1 VSPTLATQVA
11 GLNMRVE
18 LRVMRS
24 REIRRSFL
32 EYFERNGH
40 TIVPSS
46 SLVPGDDPTL
56 LFTNAGMNQFKDTF
70 LGREKRAY
78 TRATTSQKCMR
89 VSGKHNDL
97 DNVGP
102 SLRHH
107 TFFEMLGNFSF
118 GDYFK
123 REAIPFAWELLTTV
137 WQLSPDR
144 LYPTIFQGD
153 AGIPRDDEA
162 YGIWTKLVPESRITE
177 LGLAE
182 NFWAMG
188 DTGPCGRCSEIHYF
202 RGNDIPC
209 DEERHGREC
218 RGIDC
223 NCDRFVEVW
232 NNVFMEF
239 DRQPDGTLQPLPAP
253 SIDTGMGL
261 ERITAVIQGKLSN
274 YDTDLFTPVL
284 DAIGQRAGRRYG
296 ASLDE
301 PADVSMR
308 VIADH
313 LRAMTFLIA
322 DGVVPSN
329 EWRGYVL
336 RKIMRRAMRHGKK
349 LGFSQPVLHDVVDVV
364 VAEMGD
370 AYPELRQNRDSI
382 VRVVRSEEERFDA
395 VLTAGL
401 PRLEEALDRAAA
413 AGTPV
418 PGDEAFRLYDSLG
431 VPLDFME
438 DLAGQR
444 QITIDREGFDRAMEG
459 QREKARA
466 GSAFKGPD
474 RALSWTMTPELEQSL
489 TSAGDD
495 FAGYET
501 TSVRGTPILA
511 LFDQNGTSIEELDTG
526 AIGYVALGRTPF
538 YIEAGGQVS
547 DSGRLLGA
555 DAEARVERMV
565 RQPGGRPRLH
575 QVRVEHGRLRRGQI
589 VTAEVTDVVRDATRR
604 NHTATHLLHAALRQV
619 LGGHVKQAGS
629 LVSPDRL
636 RFDFVHFAAMTREQL
651 DRIERIVNEE
661 IVRNVPVQ
669 TEVRSTEEA
678 IAAGA
683 MALFGEKY
691 GDRVRVV
698 SVPGFSVELCG
709 GTHVRATGDIGTF
722 VVVEEAGIA
731 AGVRRIEALT
741 GMGAVSRIQEQ
752 RASLDGL
759 LQALNTTPAQAVEL
773 VQRLQAD
780 AKRLAREADQLKM
793 KLALAG
799 GGRATESDAP
809 LVVAGI
815 KVVTQRADGLEKT
828 GLRGLSDT
836 LRDRLGS
843 GVVVLASETAGK
855 VTVVVSVTR
864 DLTPRVQAGRLVREL
879 APIVG
884 GGGGGRAD
892 FAEAGG
898 KDASKIGDLLAAVP
912 EVLQK
917 LLA

>member
-1 VSPTLATQVA
+1 
-11 GLNMRVE
+11 MH
-18 LRVMRS
+18 S
-24 REIRRSFL
+24 REIRRGFL
-32 EYFERNGH
+32 DYFQRNGH
-40 TIVPSS
+40 TIVSSS

-56 LFTNAGMNQFKDTF
+56 LFTNAGMNQFKDAF
-70 LGREKRAY
+70 LGREKRGY

-123 REAIPFAWELLTTV
+123 QEAIPFAWDLLTTV
-137 WQLSPDR
+137 WKLPADR
-144 LYPTIFQGD
+144 LYPTIFKGED
-153 AGIPRDDEA
+153 GIARDDEA
-162 YGIWTKLVPESRITE
+162 HAIWTKLVPADRITE
-177 LGLAE
+177 LGVAE

-188 DTGPCGRCSEIHYF
+188 ETGPCGRCSEIHF
-202 RGNDIPC
+202 HRGDAFPC
-209 DEERHGREC
+209 DEEKQGRAC
-218 RGIDC
+218 RGLDC
-223 NCDRFVEVW
+223 SCDRFIEVW

-239 DRQPDGTLQPLPAP
+239 DRQPDGVLKPLPAP
-253 SIDTGMGL
+253 SIDTGMGF

-274 YDTDLFTPVL
+274 YDTDLFTPIL
-284 DAIGQRAGRRYG
+284 DAIGQRAGRTYT
-296 ASLDE
+296 ASLDD
-301 PADVSMR
+301 PRDVSMR

-349 LGFSQPVLHDVVDVV
+349 LGFTQPILHELVDVV
-364 VAEMGD
+364 VTEMED
-370 AYPELRQNRDSI
+370 AYPELRRNRDGI
-382 VRVVRSEEERFDA
+382 VTVVRSEEDRFDA

-401 PRLEEALDRAAA
+401 PKLEEVLDRAAA

-444 QITIDREGFDRAMEG
+444 QIAIDREGFDRAMEG
-459 QREKARA
+459 QRVKARA
-466 GSAFKGPD
+466 GSTFKGGD
-474 RALSWTMTPELEQSL
+474 RLALTMSPTLEQTL
-489 TSAGDD
+489 AATPDD
-495 FAGYET
+495 FAGYDV
-501 TSVRGTPILA
+501 TSVTGTPIVA
-511 LFDQNGTSIEELDTG
+511 LFDSSGAEVDSLETG
-526 AIGYVALGRTPF
+526 STGYASLARTPF
-538 YIEAGGQVS
+538 YVESGGQVS
-547 DSGRLLGA
+547 DSGRLVGA
-555 DAEARVERMV
+555 NAEAAVERMI
-565 RQPGGRPRLH
+565 RQAGRPRLH
-575 QVRVEHGRLRRGQI
+575 QVRVERGALRTGQI
-589 VTAEVTDVVRDATRR
+589 VTAEVTDAVRDATRR
-604 NHTATHLLHAALRQV
+604 NHTATHLLHAALREV

-629 LVSPDRL
+629 LVSPERL
-636 RFDFVHFAAMTREQL
+636 RFDFVHFAALSQMQIDE
-651 DRIERIVNEE
+651 IETIVNSH
-661 IVRNVPVQ
+661 IVRNTPVK

-709 GTHVRATGDIGTF
+709 GTHVRATGDIGPF
-722 VVVEEAGIA
+722 VIAEESGVA

-741 GMGAVSRIQEQ
+741 GLGAVSRIQEQ
-752 RASLDGL
+752 RTSLNTL
-759 LQALNTTPAQAVEL
+759 LGALNTTAGQAADTI
-773 VQRLQAD
+773 QRLQAD
-780 AKRLAREADQLKM
+780 TKRLGREVDQLKM
-793 KLALAG
+793 KMALAG
-799 GGRATESDAP
+799 GGRSAEADAP
-809 LVVAGI
+809 LEVAGI
-815 KVVTQRADGLEKT
+815 KVAAQRADGLEKAA
-828 GLRGLSDT
+828 LRGLSDS

-843 GVVVLASETAGK
+843 GVVVLASASDGK
-855 VTVVVSVTR
+855 VTVVVSVSK
-864 DLTPRVQAGRLVREL
+864 DLTGRVQAGKVVREL

-884 GGGGGRAD
+884 GGGGGRPD

-898 KDASKIGDLLAAVP
+898 KDASKIDELLAAVP
-912 EVLQK
+912 AVLQK